1 MVFNYFRISVSYF
14 RKNIFLRFSTGPL
27 NLSTFYVQIFFNELS
42 ITSMFTSVFRSQ
54 LHCSYREKN
63 SKRFVRTS
71 NYDGTY
77 SFCNGFFK

>member
-14 RKNIFLRFSTGPL
+14 RRNIFLRFSTRPL
-27 NLSTFYVQIFFNELS
+27 NLPTFYVQIFFNELS
-42 ITSMFTSVFRSQ
+42 ITSMVTSVFKSQ
-54 LHCSYREKN
+54 PHCSYREKN

>member
-14 RKNIFLRFSTGPL
+14 RRNIFLRFSTRPL
-27 NLSTFYVQIFFNELS
+27 NLPTFYVQIFFNELS
-42 ITSMFTSVFRSQ
+42 ITLMVTSVFKSQ